1 MAVKLSALKKR
12 EIRRKIVFIDEMG
25 QQDIITIKNPSEG
38 DKEIIAKFL
47 GERIDTDKDEF
58 DIAPRDIMLTFIP
71 LLTNIE
77 VDEEDVDDIVANPST
92 QLVEVH
98 YHIAEIIQEV
108 LNEMLMAKSAQLSL
122 ASQHNVVSDIETK
135 VERIA
140 QNTPKKKGR
149 PAKQK

>member
-1 MAVKLSALKKR
+1 MSVKLSSLKKR
-12 EIRRKIVFIDEMG
+12 EIRRKIVFTDEMG
-25 QQDIITIKNPSEG
+25 VQEVITVKNPSEE
-38 DKEIIAKFL
+38 DKETIVRFL
-47 GERIDTDKDEF
+47 GEKIDTAQEEF
-58 DIAPRDIMLTFIP
+58 DIDPKDIMVNFLP

-77 VDEEDVDDIVANPST
+77 VDEEDIDHIIANPST

-122 ASQHNVVSDIETK
+122 ASQHSVVSDIETK
-135 VERIA
+135 VEKIS

-149 PAKQK
+149 PTKK

>member
-1 MAVKLSALKKR
+1 MSVKLSSLKKR
-12 EIRRKIVFIDEMG
+12 EIRRKIVFTDEMG
-25 QQDIITIKNPSEG
+25 VQEVITVKNPSEE
-38 DKEIIAKFL
+38 DKETIVRFL
-47 GERIDTDKDEF
+47 GEKIDTAQEEF
-58 DIAPRDIMLTFIP
+58 DIDPKDIMVNFLP

-77 VDEEDVDDIVANPST
+77 VDEEDIDHIIANPST

-122 ASQHNVVSDIETK
+122 ASQHSVVSDIETK
-135 VERIA
+135 VEKIS

-149 PAKQK
+149 PAKK